1 MIPRNV
7 QITLV
12 LLLIAIVGS
21 GIYILRL
28 RRGTAESLRVASD
41 LHPMGPGI
49 VGTRALVK
57 LSVAYDDDGV
67 FRSREVSVPLP
78 AEPSARAREVLETLI
93 AQYVSRPSPHQL
105 AEGAAVKNVF
115 LVNGKLA
122 VVDLNQAMA
131 EGHRSGVAVED
142 FTLISLID
150 TLATNFP
157 QLEQVKLLVDGKE
170 RETLAGH
177 ADLKT
182 IYSTAAIHEVVRQLQ

>member
-12 LLLIAIVGS
+12 LLLVAIVGS

-28 RRGTAESLRVASD
+28 RQGTAETLRQASD
-41 LHPMGPGI
+41 LHPMGPGF
-49 VGTRALVK
+49 VGTRALVR

-67 FRSREVSVPLP
+67 FRARDVSVSLP
-78 AEPSARAREVLETLI
+78 SEPSARAREVLETLI
-93 AQYVSRPSPHQL
+93 AQYVSRPSPHPL
-105 AEGAAVKNVF
+105 AEGSAVNNVF
-115 LVNGKLA
+115 LVNGRLA
-122 VVDLNQAMA
+122 VVDLNQAMV

>member
-1 MIPRNV
+1 VIPRNV

-12 LLLIAIVGS
+12 LLLVAIVGS

-28 RRGTAESLRVASD
+28 RRGTAENLRRASD
-41 LHPMGPGI
+41 LRPMGPGV
-49 VGTRALVK
+49 VGSRALVK

-67 FRSREVSVPLP
+67 FRSRDISVPLP
-78 AEPSARAREVLETLI
+78 SEPSARAREVLDTLI
-93 AQYVSRPSPHQL
+93 AQYVSRPSPHPL
-105 AEGAAVKNVF
+105 AEGSAVNHVF
-115 LVNGKLA
+115 LVNGTLA
-122 VVDLNQAMA
+122 VVDLNQALA
-131 EGHRSGVAVED
+131 DGHRSGIVVED

-150 TLATNFP
+150 TLAANFP